1 MNKRVFHVR
10 VPAEAAC
17 LRTVRAFVGS
27 ALQGSLEEDE
37 AASVVLALDEAC
49 ANIVRHRARIRGR
62 DEIDVR
68 MEVEPGCVRF
78 RIGCFCAQQDV
89 PRIRP
94 RDLADLRPGGVGTRL
109 IGQIMDRIEYEPDPT
124 TPGLMVLVLEKHLQQ
139 GQP

>member
-1 MNKRVFHVR
+1 MQKRVFHVR

-17 LRTVRAFVGS
+17 LRTVRAFVG
-27 ALQGSLEEDE
+27 AALEEALGEEE

-49 ANIVRHRARIRGR
+49 SNIVKHRARIRGR

-68 MEVEPGCVRF
+68 MEVEPAAVRF

-124 TPGLMVLVLEKHLQQ
+124 TPGLMVLVLEKRLQ
-139 GQP
+139 GPRP